1 MYSSLKTMSIIAIIF
16 SVLDAAAA
24 VVTQMII
31 VPDVQATLATVVTVF
46 LYLTAFILLF
56 IGISLL
62 RLHFDLELAF
72 DSTVNDNAAL
82 RKRIEKL
89 EKRFE

>member
-1 MYSSLKTMSIIAIIF
+1 MSIIAIIL

-31 VPDVQATLATVVTVF
+31 APDVQTTLATVVTAF

>member
-1 MYSSLKTMSIIAIIF
+1 MSIVAIIL

-24 VVTQMII
+24 VMTQMII
-31 VPDVQATLATVVTVF
+31 VPDVQATLATVVTAF

-62 RLHFDLELAF
+62 RLHFDLEIAF